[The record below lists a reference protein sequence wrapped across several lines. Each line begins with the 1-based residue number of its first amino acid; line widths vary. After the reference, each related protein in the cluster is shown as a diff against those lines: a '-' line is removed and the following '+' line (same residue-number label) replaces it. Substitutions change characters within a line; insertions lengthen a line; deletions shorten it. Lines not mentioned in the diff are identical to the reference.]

1 LKIKILKLDMKT
13 KKEIEGSDNKLKLPE
28 LNNKLGQKT
37 PWPKDIRNNIY
48 LLQNYSALNVG
59 ATAVKV
65 IKAHEKPAACMS
77 VHIRKQ
83 IVATGGDDA
92 VFKIF
97 NMSNHEELASGIGHS
112 VIKFFSF

>member
-1 LKIKILKLDMKT
+1 MKT
-13 KKEIEGSDNKLKLPE
+13 KKEIEGVDNKFKLPE
-28 LNNKLGQKT
+28 LNNKQGQKT

-48 LLQNYSALNVG
+48 LLQDYSTLNVG
-59 ATAVKV
+59 PTAVKV

-97 NMSNHEELASGIGHS
+97 NMANYEELASGVGHS
-112 VIKFFSF
+112 VFNCFIFIFLISFSDN